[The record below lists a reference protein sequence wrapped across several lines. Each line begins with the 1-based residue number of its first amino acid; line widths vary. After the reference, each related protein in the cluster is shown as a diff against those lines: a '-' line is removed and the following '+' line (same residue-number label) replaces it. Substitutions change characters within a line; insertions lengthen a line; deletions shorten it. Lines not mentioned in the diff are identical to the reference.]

1 MTLPMRQYELP
12 RLDARSYRN
21 PLSYADGIRRT
32 NPDPFGFKHRG
43 RYYCYSTDEHGV
55 NVSRSDDLV
64 TWEHHGHALQLP
76 GRRNFWAP
84 CVFYDDGTFHLY
96 VSSVPE
102 DSEDPHDERL
112 MVAVSDD
119 PLGPYQYVATFFDKF
134 AIDPQVVRDIDGQL
148 HMFYSTNDV
157 TGLNSGD
164 AGTSILVDRM
174 VDAVTLAGEPRPVIL
189 PTLPEE
195 VYAVDRF
202 GDGRDWHTVEG
213 ATYLRHRDRAY
224 LTYSGNAYVRENYF
238 VGYGR
243 ATADASI
250 HDLVWS
256 KYPSDHDY
264 HALIRRNDRVEGTG
278 HNSIIVAPNLID
290 PWIMYHGRE
299 ADEELIPGVEQ
310 RLLRIDPLFIDGDTL
325 DTNAPSSEP
334 QDAPALPDLRDAF
347 DDARLGDDWVMLDG
361 TWASG
366 DRATTT
372 SADQPRSLAVT
383 ALRFESY
390 RAEVDLAAVLDH
402 AGARVGI
409 VPIYLDRNEFVEV
422 LLDAGLASITARHVR
437 GNVGVPLASASLPRF
452 DLTKFHLVGV
462 QRLFDR
468 VTVQL
473 DGIDVLTFRAPEGPA
488 SFGLTAH
495 QTAARFSG
503 FSLTHHLELWGESL
517 ALLPR
522 IYAASRQV
530 DVTLDGLPAL
540 GGELELVAL
549 DDRAGTVTTHDFEL
563 MSSARGR
570 IRFSPAWLDE
580 RNHLLVEV
588 DASGLRV
595 IRVRDGE
602 PDQLMHAPLAERR
615 FSVRTTVMADQVAV
629 HAAGRGLVVPMRTTR
644 SSQRMTLLASRL
656 RAYEATSFNPTPQ
669 REEG

>member
-1 MTLPMRQYELP
+1 
-12 RLDARSYRN
+12 
-21 PLSYADGIRRT
+21 
-32 NPDPFGFKHRG
+32 
-43 RYYCYSTDEHGV
+43 
-55 NVSRSDDLV
+55 
-64 TWEHHGHALQLP
+64 
-76 GRRNFWAP
+76 
-84 CVFYDDGTFHLY
+84 
-96 VSSVPE
+96 
-102 DSEDPHDERL
+102 
-112 MVAVSDD
+112 
-119 PLGPYQYVATFFDKF
+119 
-134 AIDPQVVRDIDGQL
+134 
-148 HMFYSTNDV
+148 
-157 TGLNSGD
+157 
-164 AGTSILVDRM
+164 
-174 VDAVTLAGEPRPVIL
+174 
-189 PTLPEE
+189 
-195 VYAVDRF
+195 
-202 GDGRDWHTVEG
+202 
-213 ATYLRHRDRAY
+213 
-224 LTYSGNAYVRENYF
+224 VRENYF

-325 DTNAPSSEP
+325 DTNAPSSER

-347 DDARLGDDWVMLDG
+347 DDARLGDDWVVLDG

-409 VPIYLDRNEFVEV
+409 VPVYLDRNEFVEV
-422 LLDAGLASITARHVR
+422 LLDAGLARITARHVT
-437 GNVGVPLASASLPRF
+437 GNVGVPLASAQLPRF
-452 DLTKFHLVGV
+452 DVTKFHLVGV

-488 SFGLTAH
+488 SFGITAH

-503 FSLTHHLELWGESL
+503 FSLTRHLQLWGESL

-549 DDRAGTVTTHDFEL
+549 DDGAGTVTTHDFEL

-580 RNHLLVEV
+580 RNQLLVEA
-588 DASGLRV
+588 DASGLRI

-602 PDQLMHAPLAERR
+602 RDQLVHAPLAERR
-615 FSVRTTVMADQVAV
+615 FSVRTTVMVDQVAV
-629 HAAGRGLVVPMRTTR
+629 HAAGRGLVVPMRTTGT
-644 SSQRMTLLASRL
+644 SQRMTLLASRL